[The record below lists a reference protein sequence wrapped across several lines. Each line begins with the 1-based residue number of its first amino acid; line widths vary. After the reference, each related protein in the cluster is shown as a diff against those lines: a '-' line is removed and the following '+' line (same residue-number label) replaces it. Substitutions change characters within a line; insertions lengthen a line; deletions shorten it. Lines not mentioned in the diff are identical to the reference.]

1 MKKPCPVR
9 RVTCL
14 ASLAIAVYAA
24 DPPQG
29 ESGGRL
35 PPVYFNHS
43 DIVVDAS
50 AYDAIAQSKFLKEE
64 FTHSAEPTIRRSA
77 DQSYTFLAIYG
88 RQTYLAIFKPAA

>member
-1 MKKPCPVR
+1 
-9 RVTCL
+9 
-14 ASLAIAVYAA
+14 VYAA